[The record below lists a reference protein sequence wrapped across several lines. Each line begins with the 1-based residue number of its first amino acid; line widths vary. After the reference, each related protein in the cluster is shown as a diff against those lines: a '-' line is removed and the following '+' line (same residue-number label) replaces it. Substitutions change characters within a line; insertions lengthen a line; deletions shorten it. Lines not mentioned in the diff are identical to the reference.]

1 MHPPASQGL
10 IENIYICMR
19 ITERDILY
27 TGILSELSKI
37 DVLPVLPPAQ
47 GNDGIFDRLR
57 RELGLSR

>member
-1 MHPPASQGL
+1 MHAVKKKAASKVKESEKSVHPPVSQRL

-37 DVLPVLPPAQ
+37 GDLPLA
-47 GNDGIFDRLR
+47 
-57 RELGLSR
+57 